1 MQKKITIHPIL
12 KVNGEI
18 NLPGSKSISNRVL
31 LLSSL
36 SSGKTIIR
44 NFLFS
49 EDTKYMIKA
58 LKKIGFLIEC
68 NKQNNTITVVGS
80 KKKFNFKK
88 KISIFLGNAGTAMR
102 PLISI
107 FSLYKNNV
115 KLYGNDRMNCR
126 PVKHL
131 VEALKIGG
139 AKIKYKKIYGF
150 PPINVLGG
158 FSGGKIYLNGK
169 ISSQFLTSILIASPL
184 VKNNTE
190 IFITKKLV
198 SKPYIDITIKLM
210 KIFGVKVF
218 NKDYYYFKIN
228 GNQNYISPKCF
239 FVEGDASS
247 ASYFLAAAAIK
258 GGSVKVN
265 GIGKNSIQGD
275 TKFIKI
281 LKKMG
286 ASTIVNSNSIIVTKK
301 YLNSIELDMNDM
313 PDVAMTVAI
322 LALFSKGK
330 TIIKNIYNWRV
341 KETDRISAMSSE
353 LKKIGAIV
361 KEGKDFIEIC
371 PPKDFISCDIK
382 TYEDHRMAMCFSLIA
397 LSEKK
402 ITILNPNCVN
412 KTFPKYFKNL
422 FSISNFK
429 K

>member
-1 MQKKITIHPIL
+1 MKKKITIHPIL
-12 KVNGEI
+12 RVNGEI
-18 NLPGSKSISNRVL
+18 DLPGSKSISNRVL

-36 SSGKTIIR
+36 SNGKTLIK

-49 EDTKYMIKA
+49 EDTEHMIIA

-68 NKQNNTITVVGS
+68 DIVKNTILIVGS

-107 FSLYKNNV
+107 FSLYNNNV
-115 KLYGNDRMNCR
+115 KLYGNSRMNCR
-126 PVKHL
+126 PIKHL
-131 VEALKIGG
+131 VEALRYGG
-139 AKIKYKKIYGF
+139 AKIKYENIYGF
-150 PPINVLGG
+150 PPITLLGG

-184 VKNNTE
+184 AKNNTE
-190 IFITKKLV
+190 IFIKKKLV
-198 SKPYIDITIKLM
+198 SKPYVNITIKLM
-210 KIFGVKVF
+210 KIFGIKVF
-218 NKDYYYFKIN
+218 NKNYSYFKIH
-228 GNQNYISPKCF
+228 GNQNYISPKIF

-265 GIGKNSIQGD
+265 GIGKKSIQGD
-275 TKFIKI
+275 VKFVKI

-286 ASTIVNSNSIIVTKK
+286 SNITINKNNIIVKRGFLK
-301 YLNSIELDMNDM
+301 SIELDMNNM

-353 LKKIGAIV
+353 LKKIGAII
-361 KEGKDFIEIC
+361 KEGKDFIEIN
-371 PPKDFISCDIK
+371 PPEEFISCNIK

-412 KTFPKYFKNL
+412 KTFPEYFKNL
-422 FSISNFK
+422 FSISYFK